1 MSSAI
6 NRFTAPM
13 KWKPS
18 SDSLQFLNGIWQP
31 SNISSVS
38 YPIAGNEVCFQ
49 VEDSSYWFAHRNQC
63 ILEVVRQFSPAGT
76 IYDIGGGNGFVALGL
91 QDAGWDVA
99 LVEPGQGALNASRRG
114 LNQVVWAALEDT
126 GFKVGSL
133 PAAAAFDVIEHIEND
148 VDFLT
153 TIRSLL
159 QPGGRFYCTVP
170 SVNALWSDEDV
181 HAGHFRRYSRAV
193 LSDTLKKAGL
203 EVEFITPF
211 FVWLTLPVFL
221 LRALP
226 FRLWGGKAEKRGT
239 AAAVQSDHR
248 LPPALAT
255 PVCRLHRWELSRLRL
270 RRVLPFG
277 TSLLCVARASLS

>member
-1 MSSAI
+1 MTAWTPPSATL
-6 NRFTAPM
+6 RQHDGVWRPA
-13 KWKPS
+13 
-18 SDSLQFLNGIWQP
+18 Q
-31 SNISSVS
+31 ISTVS
-38 YPIAGNEVCFQ
+38 YPEAGNEVCFQ

-76 IYDIGGGNGFVALGL
+76 IYDIGGGNGFVALGF
-91 QDAGWDVA
+91 QQAGWDVA

-126 GFKVGSL
+126 GFNVGSL

-148 VDFLT
+148 VGFLT
-153 TIRSLL
+153 TIRRLL

-170 SVNALWSDEDV
+170 AMNTLWSDEDV
-181 HAGHFRRYSRAV
+181 HAGHFRRYSPVV
-193 LSDTLKKAGL
+193 LSDTLRKAGL

-226 FRLWGGKAEKRGT
+226 FRWWGGKAEKRGSVS
-239 AAAVQSDHR
+239 AVQSDHR
-248 LPPALAT
+248 LPPALAA
-255 PVCRLHRWELSRLRL
+255 PIRGLHAWELSRLRQ
-270 RRVLPFG
+270 RRTLPFG
-277 TSLLCVARASLS
+277 TSLLCVARAPSS